1 MYLKIE
7 EELKT
12 KIEKITG
19 IDYDF
24 KGEYLPCESIT
35 SIFEDLIS
43 EIDRLEEKYNDLE
56 KDIEDNYKR
65 ISDSELYDISDRD
78 FIEML

>member
-1 MYLKIE
+1 MYLEIE

-12 KIEKITG
+12 KIKNITG

-24 KGEYLPCESIT
+24 KGNFLPSESIT

-43 EIDRLEEKYNDLE
+43 EIDKLEEKYSDL
-56 KDIEDNYKR
+56 KQDLEDNYR
-65 ISDSELYDISDRD
+65 PISVSEQVGISDRD
-78 FIEML
+78 FI